1 MTTRAWA
8 GAAVVACAASS
19 TLMAQD
25 RDTRVRNDRRDVQ
38 ALGTWIYNDLP
49 AGTAK
54 AKQSGRPMLITLR
67 CIP

>member
-19 TLMAQD
+19 AVVAQD
-25 RDTRVRNDRRDVQ
+25 RDTKVRNDRRDVQ

-49 AGTAK
+49 AGIAK
-54 AKQSGRPMLITLR
+54 AKQSGRPMLVTLR